1 MTKEEKIFSEIKI
14 IYEDENVLAISKPV
28 GLIVHSDGK
37 SQEKT
42 LVD

>member
-1 MTKEEKIFSEIKI
+1 MKEILDTVEI

-37 SQEKT
+37 TKDLT

>member
-1 MTKEEKIFSEIKI
+1 MKEIFKEIKI
-14 IYEDENVLAISKPV
+14 IYEDENILAINKPI

-37 SQEKT
+37 IKQKT